1 MLRRFK
7 IAGIPLVEASCN
19 FKVPSSYGEIVA
31 VESCVTKWGTSS
43 FSLHH
48 KLFRG
53 DVLAVEGIE
62 KRVWTVRDEVEPSK
76 VKSHPIPKE
85 VIEKFS

>member
-1 MLRRFK
+1 
-7 IAGIPLVEASCN
+7 
-19 FKVPSSYGEIVA
+19 
-31 VESCVTKWGTSS
+31 VTKWGTSS
-43 FSLHH
+43 FSLQH

-62 KRVWTVRDEVEPSK
+62 KRVWTVRDPVEPSK

>member
-1 MLRRFK
+1 
-7 IAGIPLVEASCN
+7 
-19 FKVPSSYGEIVA
+19 
-31 VESCVTKWGTSS
+31 VESRVTNWGTSS
-43 FSLHH
+43 FSLSH

-53 DVLAVEGIE
+53 DILAVEGFE
-62 KRVWTVRDEVEPSK
+62 KRVWTVCDPEAPAK

>member
-1 MLRRFK
+1 VASSF
-7 IAGIPLVEASCN
+7 GDLVT
-19 FKVPSSYGEIVA
+19 

-43 FSLHH
+43 FSLQH

-53 DVLAVEGIE
+53 DLLAVEGIE
-62 KRVWTVRDEVEPSK
+62 KRVWTVREPGEPSQ

>member
-53 DVLAVEGIE
+53 DALAVEGIE
-62 KRVWTVRDEVEPSK
+62 KRVWTVRDAVEPSK